1 MSRLN
6 SVNDTLGPRPRFKSF
21 AGLKDIDR
29 YQDQFQKGD
38 RDSVLPDKKGLAVR
52 KRYLKRLMNPS
63 SLSHSKEVQVMASK
77 TKPPQKIVE
86 NKALTGKEL
95 WKLLFNIY
103 GKKYAVLYGSNS
115 FLSFIFSFII
125 PVYLF

>member
-77 TKPPQKIVE
+77 TKSPQKIVE

-95 WKLLFNIY
+95 
-103 GKKYAVLYGSNS
+103 
-115 FLSFIFSFII
+115 
-125 PVYLF
+125 

>member
-95 WKLLFNIY
+95 
-103 GKKYAVLYGSNS
+103 
-115 FLSFIFSFII
+115 
-125 PVYLF
+125 

>member
-6 SVNDTLGPRPRFKSF
+6 EESDTLGPRPRFKSF
-21 AGLKDIDR
+21 SGLKDIDR

-38 RDSVLPDKKGLAVR
+38 RDSVLPDKKAIAIR

-63 SLSHSKEVQVMASK
+63 SHSLSKEMMASK
-77 TKPPQKIVE
+77 TKPQKKIAV

-95 WKLLFNIY
+95 CKIL
-103 GKKYAVLYGSNS
+103 
-115 FLSFIFSFII
+115 FIFM
-125 PVYLF
+125 VKNMLCCTT